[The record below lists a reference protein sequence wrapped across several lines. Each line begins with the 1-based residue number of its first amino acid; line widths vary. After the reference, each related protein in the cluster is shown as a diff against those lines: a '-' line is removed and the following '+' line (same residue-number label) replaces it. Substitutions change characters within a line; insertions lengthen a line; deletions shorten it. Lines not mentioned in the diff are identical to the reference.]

1 MLVKVLEQAEEEDF
15 GMSTLGQ
22 VGIDIFTHLTC
33 FFFVAVFLMEE
44 GGTSLISNFQW
55 RSWLWSTIEYPWTS
69 SLAQFLAC
77 FSLFMV
83 RLYGGDDGD
92 GVGA

>member
-1 MLVKVLEQAEEEDF
+1 M
-15 GMSTLGQ
+15 
-22 VGIDIFTHLTC
+22 
-33 FFFVAVFLMEE
+33 
-44 GGTSLISNFQW
+44 FQW

-83 RLYGGDDGD
+83 FIMVMVMGMVMVMVMVMENHCYNF
-92 GVGA
+92 

>member
-1 MLVKVLEQAEEEDF
+1 
-15 GMSTLGQ
+15 
-22 VGIDIFTHLTC
+22 
-33 FFFVAVFLMEE
+33 MEE

-83 RLYGGDDGD
+83 RLYGGNDGD
-92 GVGA
+92 GVGDAMMLSSIFGPFPDLVPHFSFQGFFV

>member
-1 MLVKVLEQAEEEDF
+1 MKWQELVA
-15 GMSTLGQ
+15 
-22 VGIDIFTHLTC
+22 
-33 FFFVAVFLMEE
+33 FLFYHF
-44 GGTSLISNFQW
+44 LLQW

-83 RLYGGDDGD
+83 FIM
-92 GVGA
+92 VMVMVMVME